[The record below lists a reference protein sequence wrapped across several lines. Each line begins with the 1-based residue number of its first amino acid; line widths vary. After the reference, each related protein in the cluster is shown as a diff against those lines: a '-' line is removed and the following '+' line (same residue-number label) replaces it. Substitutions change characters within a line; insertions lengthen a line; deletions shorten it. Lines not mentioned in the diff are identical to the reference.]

1 MTTLSIP
8 DISDEERR
16 TRLYSG
22 QVLVYS
28 ASSRREAPNVG
39 SGCTGTSLRD
49 FLRAR
54 DFERI
59 AQDLALTYK
68 D

>member
-22 QVLVYS
+22 QVL
-28 ASSRREAPNVG
+28 APNVG

-59 AQDLALTYK
+59 AEDLALTYK